1 MLETAQVMSLPRA
14 INGMHHCS
22 TSATVDLSMLTRLSG
37 RLTALTLERRR
48 DGQSEAL
55 ADALPRLAR
64 LRALVLLDSG
74 VRMRDVGLPA
84 RGGRAGLT
92 DHLAV

>member
-1 MLETAQVMSLPRA
+1 
-14 INGMHHCS
+14 
-22 TSATVDLSMLTRLSG
+22 MLTRLSG